1 MSETDQERLTEV
13 SAWGGGVF
21 LASEHRVGDRVSGGD
36 DGPEWVCQADPY
48 TDAHYWEPVPAL
60 PVIDPP
66 TPEGS
71 SVASVP
77 AEPYQSEHERNG
89 LAYTANSPAT
99 DAGQVDFHELLKT
112 DAQWALKERLH
123 ASLGRPYLAVQ
134 LAQLLPADVAVRLAD
149 RVDQLVGPEV
159 ERRVAARLE
168 AIHYEVNEQTTAT
181 LSRLRADA
189 EEKARALSDERFGQV
204 SRLD

>member
-1 MSETDQERLTEV
+1 MRAATIKIDGEDTAADDNRGYTRTDDHGHVWL
-13 SAWGGGVF
+13 SA
-21 LASEHRVGDRVSGGD
+21 E
-36 DGPEWVCQADPY
+36 DGLGEWWWDLQQV
-48 TDAHYWEPVPAL
+48 PV
-60 PVIDPP
+60 DPP

-71 SVASVP
+71 SNASVP
-77 AEPYQSEHERNG
+77 AGN
-89 LAYTANSPAT
+89 

-112 DAQWALKERLH
+112 DTQWALKERLH